1 MTATVTDPDGEV
13 TNVIYQWTSGPTKD
27 TADVEDIDGATSATY
42 TPTAGD
48 PADEDDT
55 GDIGNF
61 LRVEVFYND
70 PQGPD
75 DTDTANEDRGS
86 ARGGGRIEECR
97 ARAARDERRPR
108 VHREGR

>member
-1 MTATVTDPDGEV
+1 M
-13 TNVIYQWTSGPTKD
+13 TNVIYQWTSGPTAALR
-27 TADVEDIDGATSATY
+27 TSEDIDDATSATY

-48 PADEDDT
+48 PADKDDT

-61 LRVEVFYND
+61 LRVTVSYND

-75 DTDTANEDRGS
+75 DKDTADEIENQRD
-86 ARGGGRIEECR
+86 GGGRIEECR

-108 VHREGR
+108 VHREVGNARGG